1 MKGNLTSALWLELLG
16 GLLVVLG
23 VLLAWLAFTL
33 ANQTVDPS
41 LEKNLMR
48 VRVDLPGFL
57 EGMARQ
63 LSVAGAWMAGVGALL
78 FFGASYLVWVFRVL
92 LGLATLFALGVW
104 AWLALG
110 QP

>member
-1 MKGNLTSALWLELLG
+1 MKGNLTSAWLELLG

-33 ANQTVDPS
+33 ANQTIDPN

-57 EGMARQ
+57 EGAARQ
-63 LSVAGAWMAGVGALL
+63 LSVAAAWMAGVGAVL
-78 FFGASYLVWVFRVL
+78 FFGAGYLVWVFRVL
-92 LGLATLFALGVW
+92 LGLAALFALGVW

-110 QP
+110 WA